1 MPEKPFDESDLIST
15 YSRREMIENGELIDV
30 TETAREAGIRFPTAL
45 TAAVWESCVAIPQ
58 GLTGQDENGRLW
70 DLVFMLAR
78 TARQANGNTIRFQLH
93 VRNDNREHTPP
104 LVQLKAVCGPGDDAD
119 PVITVML
126 PDED

>member
-45 TAAVWESCVAIPQ
+45 TATVWQSYVSVPQ
-58 GLTGQDENGRLW
+58 GVTGQDEKGRLW
-70 DLVFMLAR
+70 DVLFMLAH
-78 TARQANGNTIRFQLH
+78 TARQAGGSTIHFQFH
-93 VRNDNREHTPP
+93 VRNDNRERTPP
-104 LVQLKAVCGPGDDAD
+104 LVQLKAICGPGDDAE